1 MVPERRQC
9 WRQSL
14 VEPSAVFTRRVSG
27 LKSSLN
33 GEFLPILTFA
43 LSFFG
48 YGNAGGIALLQTW
61 GWDLGISPL
70 GTTAHSRL
78 EEAGQSIEAYSW
90 PECIVLPTRHLC
102 LGKAEWRPSEVVQV
116 LIPRIWEYLTL
127 YKGTR
132 KICSIKDREME
143 RRSWIMPVST
153 KICNHNAILI
163 RGDRRIRERCKDG
176 SRGRRRNTVLSAL
189 KMEEGAMSQGMQAAS
204 RS

>member
-1 MVPERRQC
+1 MAMQE
-9 WRQSL
+9 
-14 VEPSAVFTRRVSG
+14 
-27 LKSSLN
+27 
-33 GEFLPILTFA
+33 A
-43 LSFFG
+43 LRFSRHG
-48 YGNAGGIALLQTW
+48 AGTW
-61 GWDLGISPL
+61 VSPL
-70 GTTAHSRL
+70 LAPLLTPDWRRL
-78 EEAGQSIEAYSW
+78 DKAQRLI
-90 PECIVLPTRHLC
+90 
-102 LGKAEWRPSEVVQV
+102 LGLSASSCPRAISAWGRLSDGPSSEVVQV
-116 LIPRIWEYLTL
+116 LIPRIWEYPTL

-189 KMEEGAMSQGMQAAS
+189 KMEERAMSRGMQAAS

>member
-1 MVPERRQC
+1 MLKTEPGGTLCRVHQESLRPEKFPKRRISPDSDLRSQLLWLWQC
-9 WRQSL
+9 
-14 VEPSAVFTRRVSG
+14 RRHCASPDMG
-27 LKSSLN
+27 L
-33 GEFLPILTFA
+33 GP
-43 LSFFG
+43 
-48 YGNAGGIALLQTW
+48 
-61 GWDLGISPL
+61 GISPL

-189 KMEEGAMSQGMQAAS
+189 KMEEGAMSRGMQAAS